1 MSGVEQNVTDPYLW
15 LEDVTAEAALDWARA
30 RNDVVRRRFAATD
43 RFTDLER
50 RILAMLDDDT
60 KIAFPG
66 RRGQWLYNFWRDAA
80 HPRGLWRRTTFESYA
95 TDDPEW
101 DVLIDVDALAEAD
114 GENWVWAG
122 ATVLRPSQER
132 AFIQLSRGGADA
144 KVQREFDLTTRQFI
158 DPADGG
164 FFLPEAKSQLRW
176 IDIDTVYVG
185 TDFGPDSLTDSGY
198 PRVAKRWHR
207 GTPLAEAVAVFEG
220 KPSDVSISVG
230 YDRHP
235 GFERHWAGR
244 ATDFF
249 NEEVSLL
256 GADGSWQLLDT
267 PTDADVSWYRDWLL
281 VRLKTEWTPGQ
292 TTFAPG
298 SLLVTDINDFLA
310 GGREFEVLFAP
321 DPHTS
326 LESWGWTE
334 NHLILTTLRDVQTG
348 LRVLTPGPD
357 GWTSSELADSP
368 AMSSTSVN
376 NLDPLE
382 GGDEFMLTTTGFTT
396 PTTLL
401 SSAIGEQATIL
412 KQAPGYF
419 DAEGIEAEQY
429 FATSDDGTAVP
440 YFVIR
445 HRDRRGT
452 PGPTIV
458 DGYGGFE
465 ISRTPAYL
473 GAAGMAWLEKGGTF
487 VMANIRG
494 GGEYGPEWHTAALKE
509 HRHRAFEDFAAVAR
523 DLVDRGITTPDRL
536 GAKGGSNGG
545 LLMGVML
552 TRYPELFGAIVCQ
565 VPLLD
570 MRRYHLLLAGASWV
584 AEYGDPDKPEEWAY
598 ISEYSPYQNTDP
610 ARQYPPI
617 LLATS
622 TRDDRV
628 HPGHARKMAAL
639 LESENRT
646 VWYYENIEGGHGGAA
661 DNKQAAHLS
670 ALVYEFFTQM
680 LMEGRRS
687 A

>member
-15 LEDVTAEAALDWARA
+15 LEDVTDEGALDWARA
-30 RNDVVRRRFAATD
+30 RNEVVGLRFAATD
-43 RFTDLER
+43 RFAEMER
-50 RILAMLDDDT
+50 RVLAMLDDDT
-60 KIAFPG
+60 KIAYPG
-66 RRGQWLYNFWRDAA
+66 RRGPWLYNFWRDAQ
-80 HPRGLWRRTTFESYA
+80 HQRGLWRRTTFESYA
-95 TDDPEW
+95 TDEPEW

-122 ATVLRPSQER
+122 AAVLRPSQER
-132 AFIQLSRGGADA
+132 AIIHLSRGGADA
-144 KVQREFDLTTRQFI
+144 TVEREFDLTTRQFI
-158 DPADGG
+158 APEDGG
-164 FFLPEAKSQLRW
+164 FFLPEAKSRIGW
-176 IDIDTVYVG
+176 IDADTVYLG
-185 TDFGPDSLTDSGY
+185 TDFGPGSLTDSGY
-198 PRVAKRWHR
+198 PRIAKRWRR
-207 GTPLAEAVAVFEG
+207 GTALATAETVYEG
-220 KPSDVSISVG
+220 KPSDVSIGAG

-235 GFERHWAGR
+235 GYERHYLHR
-244 ATDFF
+244 STDFF
-249 NEEVSLL
+249 NSEVSLL
-256 GADGSWQLLDT
+256 EDGAWRLIET
-267 PTDADVSWYRDWLL
+267 PTDADVDWYRDWLL
-281 VRLKTEWTPGQ
+281 VRLKTEWTPAE
-292 TTFAPG
+292 TTYAPG
-298 SLLVTDINDFLA
+298 SLLVTDLNGFLSGA
-310 GGREFEVLFAP
+310 REFDVLFTP

-334 NHLILTTLRDVQTG
+334 NHLILTTLQDVQTG
-348 LRVLTPGPD
+348 FRVLTPGPD
-357 GWTSSELADSP
+357 GWAASALADSP
-368 AMSSTSVN
+368 AMSSTSVA

-401 SSAIGEQATIL
+401 SSAIGETAVTL

-419 DAEGIEAEQY
+419 DATGIETEQF

-452 PGPTIV
+452 PGPTIMN
-458 DGYGGFE
+458 GYGGFE
-465 ISRTPAYL
+465 ISKTPAYL
-473 GAAGMAWLEKGGTF
+473 GSAGMNWLERGGTY
-487 VMANIRG
+487 VMTNIRG

-509 HRHRAFEDFAAVAR
+509 HRHRAFEDFASVAR
-523 DLVDRGITTPDRL
+523 DLVTRGITTPDRL
-536 GAKGGSNGG
+536 GAIGGSNGG

-570 MRRYHLLLAGASWV
+570 MKRYHLLLAGASWV

-598 ISEYSPYQNTDP
+598 LSEYSPYQNTDP
-610 ARQYPPI
+610 GKQYPPI

-639 LESENRT
+639 LESQDRT

-661 DNKQAAHLS
+661 DNKQSAYLS
-670 ALVYEFFTQM
+670 ALVYEFFIQM
-680 LMEGRRS
+680 LIEGRRS